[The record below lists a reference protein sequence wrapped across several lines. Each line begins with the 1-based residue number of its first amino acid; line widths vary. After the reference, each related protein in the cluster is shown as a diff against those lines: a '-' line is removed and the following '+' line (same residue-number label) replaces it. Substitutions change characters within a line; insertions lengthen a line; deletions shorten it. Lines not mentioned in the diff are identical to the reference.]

1 MAESAPDAELEGVW
15 IVWASSGHED
25 GISGVWAEEIEAL
38 RFVNDNG
45 YGKAEF
51 HGFGEIA

>member
-15 IVWASSGHED
+15 IVWVSSGHQD